1 MTASILVAII
11 TITTAL
17 VLEHAP
23 RLVGSISSSSSS
35 SSSVIKDN
43 ERKSSDWDFSD
54 DEMEHLLSTIFTV
67 FLVFIVSYWIVIRPW
82 LSHKLPPPQQR
93 HSRQSE
99 TSAEVTVNG
108 MNNFSRARL
117 VDGIQGYSSILA
129 SVRSTGSHA
138 LPTNADLGVAK
149 QLMKTLA
156 SISQNPSITIKRGS
170 IVVVTVKD
178 EDVVQEHLKHQE
190 QQQQHNKCTAHFL
203 RCIACMTNL
212 FVVIDFELSHRN
224 QTMESQLRHLANL
237 REYLYEM
244 GLPSQLV
251 PPHRIVAASSSV
263 GRIAFVRQIR
273 PELFF
278 DYDVGVQDQL
288 QRFGFQVILY
298 GANQNITE
306 GTNYQSLCDFLPTEA
321 FFTQNSSKIN
331 HQVPQDTR

>member
-1 MTASILVAII
+1 MTASIAIV

-23 RLVGSISSSSSS
+23 GLVGS
-35 SSSVIKDN
+35 SSSVINDN
-43 ERKSSDWDFSD
+43 ERKNSDGDFSD
-54 DEMEHLLSTIFTV
+54 DEMEHILSTIFTV
-67 FLVFIVSYWIVIRPW
+67 FFVFIVSYLIVIRPW
-82 LSHKLPPPQQR
+82 LSHKLPAPQQR
-93 HSRQSE
+93 HSRQVE
-99 TSAEVTVNG
+99 TSAEVTVDG

-117 VDGIQGYSSILA
+117 VDGIQCYSSILA
-129 SVRSTGSHA
+129 SIRSTGSHA

-178 EDVVQEHLKHQE
+178 EHIVQEHL
-190 QQQQHNKCTAHFL
+190 QQQQHHKCTAHFL
-203 RCIACMTNL
+203 RYIACMTNL
-212 FVVIDFELSHRN
+212 FVVIGFEMSHRN
-224 QTMESQLRHLANL
+224 QTMESQLRHLSNL

-331 HQVPQDTR
+331 HTVPQDTR